1 MGQQVITNWNLML
14 EDGDINAHQPSELKA
29 IIRENLTIRD
39 SIIIASTNPSI
50 SVDELTTLAADA
62 HTASKKRELN
72 NLIDDAYS
80 TGAYDHE
87 RAAKAISLLD
97 QLAAGNDAH
106 SAQPNAISAW
116 LEWLNENTDN
126 AQAHTIAALES
137 DEECT
142 LACIAYAAI
151 NYGIRPAYL
160 D

>member
-1 MGQQVITNWNLML
+1 MNTKTLTQEDLIVKTCRQECRENGIRKTTIKWASQVITNWNLML

-39 SIIIASTNPSI
+39 SIIIASMTPSI

-97 QLAAGNDAH
+97 PTRRRQ
-106 SAQPNAISAW
+106 
-116 LEWLNENTDN
+116 
-126 AQAHTIAALES
+126 
-137 DEECT
+137 
-142 LACIAYAAI
+142 
-151 NYGIRPAYL
+151 
-160 D
+160 